1 MLTVVTSG
9 KASPG
14 VSATVWALGLA
25 WPGEGVLVADADPVG
40 GDLASGFLAGRVDVA
55 RGLLSWAIAA
65 RGEVPALQGAA
76 LLAEHAVT
84 VPERPGLWLLPG
96 VADAVAGRSLTSQ
109 TWGRLA
115 LALERSSA
123 VLGRDALV
131 DAGRLAG
138 SSVPNGAL
146 FHAADRVLVAV
157 RSSVRS
163 VHAATQAVSWLRES
177 LGDVGSVSALVIGNG
192 PYTAGE
198 ISAALGIPVLGALP
212 ADPRAAAVV
221 MDGAAMPWPRLARSP
236 LLRVAAS
243 LARGLATVQP
253 AEPARAPQAEV
264 AR

>member
-14 VSATVWALGLA
+14 VSAAVWALGLA
-25 WPGEGVLVADADPVG
+25 WPGEGVLVADADPAG
-40 GDLASGFLAGRVDVA
+40 GDLASGFLAGRVDGG
-55 RGLLSWAIAA
+55 RGLLSWAVAA

-76 LLAEHAVT
+76 LLAEHAVM
-84 VPERPGLWLLPG
+84 VPERPELWLLAG

-109 TWGRLA
+109 TWGQLA

-138 SSVPNGAL
+138 SPASNGAL

-163 VHAATQAVSWLRES
+163 VHAATQAVSRLREI
-177 LGDVGSVSALVIGNG
+177 LGDAGSVSALVIGDG

-198 ISAALGIPVLGALP
+198 ISAALGIPVQGRLP
-212 ADPRAAAVV
+212 TDPRAAAVL

-236 LLRVAAS
+236 LLRAAAQ
-243 LARGLATVQP
+243 LAGGLAAAQ
-253 AEPARAPQAEV
+253 RADLASAPRAG
-264 AR
+264 AAP